1 MKVLLL
7 EDDVALSDLLNEH
20 LIDLG
25 YDVTLCTNGQE
36 ALEALVD
43 NKFDIA
49 LLDINTPI
57 ISGINVLK
65 TIRNEYKNKIPII
78 ILTAYQDTKHLKESF
93 ENGVDDY
100 IKKPFDLEELDQRIL
115 KLCRHFFIEQNDTI
129 LIDEKISFKPQ
140 TCQIFY
146 EKKVLNIALK
156 ERDILKY
163 FCTHKNRVISSEELL
178 QNIWTYDEMP
188 TDATIRVYIKNLREI
203 IGKEKISTI
212 RGIGYKFESR

>member
-7 EDDVALSDLLNEH
+7 EDDVALSDLLNDH
-20 LIDLG
+20 LIDKG
-25 YDVTLCTNGQE
+25 YDVTLCTDGQE
-36 ALEALVD
+36 ALEALID
-43 NKFDIA
+43 QKYDIA

-57 ISGINVLK
+57 ISGIEVLK
-65 TIRNEYKNKIPII
+65 TIRTEYQNNTPAI

-115 KLCRHFFIEQNDTI
+115 KLCRQFLIEQNSKI
-129 LIDEKISFKPQ
+129 KIDDNIFFESQSCQVYIDDKIINLAQ
-140 TCQIFY
+140 
-146 EKKVLNIALK
+146 K

-163 FCTHKNRVISSEELL
+163 FCTHKNRVVSSDELL
-178 QNIWTYDEMP
+178 QNIWAYDDMP

-203 IGKEKISTI
+203 IGKDKITTI
-212 RGIGYKFESR
+212 RGIGYRFE

>member
-20 LIDLG
+20 LVDKG
-25 YDVTLCTNGQE
+25 YEVTLCANGQD
-36 ALEALVD
+36 ALESLID
-43 NKFDIA
+43 KKFDIA

-57 ISGINVLK
+57 ISGIEVLK
-65 TIRNEYKNKIPII
+65 RVRNEYKNNTPII

-115 KLCRHFFIEQNDTI
+115 KLCRQFLIEQNNKI
-129 LIDEKISFKPQ
+129 KIDENIFFEPLS
-140 TCQIFY
+140 CQIFKNN
-146 EKKVLNIALK
+146 ETINLAQK

-163 FCTHKNRVISSEELL
+163 FCTHKNRIISNEELL
-178 QNIWTYDEMP
+178 QNIWVYDEMP

-203 IGKEKISTI
+203 IGKEKITTI
-212 RGIGYKFESR
+212 RAVGYRFE

>member
-7 EDDVALSDLLNEH
+7 EDDVALSDLMNEH
-20 LIDLG
+20 LLDKG
-25 YDVTLCTNGQE
+25 FEVTLCTDGQE
-36 ALEALVD
+36 ALEVLIEQ
-43 NKFDIA
+43 KFDIT

-57 ISGINVLK
+57 LSGIEVLK
-65 TIRNEYKNKIPII
+65 IIRKEYKNNTPTI

-115 KLCRHFFIEQNDTI
+115 KLCRQFFIEQDNKI
-129 LIDEKISFKPQ
+129 KIDENLFFEPQ
-140 TCQIFY
+140 SCQIFK
-146 EKKVLNIALK
+146 ENKIINLALK

-163 FCTHKNRVISSEELL
+163 FCTHKNRIVSSEELL
-178 QNIWTYDEMP
+178 QNIWAYDEMP

-203 IGKEKISTI
+203 IGKEKITTI
-212 RGIGYKFESR
+212 RSIGYRFE

>member
-7 EDDVALSDLLNEH
+7 EDDIALSDLLNEH
-20 LIDLG
+20 LLDLG
-25 YDVTLCTNGQE
+25 YEVVLCTNGQE
-36 ALEALVD
+36 ALEALID

-49 LLDINTPI
+49 LLDINTPSI
-57 ISGINVLK
+57 TGIEVLK
-65 TIRNEYKNKIPII
+65 RVRKEYKNNIPII

-115 KLCRHFFIEQNDTI
+115 KLCRHFLIEQNTKI
-129 LIDEKISFKPQ
+129 KIDENIFFEPQ
-140 TCQIFY
+140 TCQIFK
-146 EKKVLNIALK
+146 EDKIISLAQK

-163 FCTHKNRVISSEELL
+163 FCTHKSRVISNEELL
-178 QNIWTYDEMP
+178 QNIWVYDEMP

-203 IGKEKISTI
+203 IGKEKITTI
-212 RGIGYKFESR
+212 RAIGYRFE

>member
-20 LIDLG
+20 LVDKG
-25 YDVTLCTNGQE
+25 YEVTLCANGQD
-36 ALEALVD
+36 ALESLID
-43 NKFDIA
+43 KKFDIA
-49 LLDINTPI
+49 LLDINTPT
-57 ISGINVLK
+57 ISGIEVLK
-65 TIRNEYKNKIPII
+65 RVRNEYKNNTPII

-115 KLCRHFFIEQNDTI
+115 KLCRQFLIEQNNKI
-129 LIDEKISFKPQ
+129 KIDENIFFEPLS
-140 TCQIFY
+140 CQIFKNN
-146 EKKVLNIALK
+146 ETINLAQK

-163 FCTHKNRVISSEELL
+163 FCTHKNRIISNEELL
-178 QNIWTYDEMP
+178 QNIWVYDEMP

-203 IGKEKISTI
+203 IGKEKITTI
-212 RGIGYKFESR
+212 RAVGYRFE